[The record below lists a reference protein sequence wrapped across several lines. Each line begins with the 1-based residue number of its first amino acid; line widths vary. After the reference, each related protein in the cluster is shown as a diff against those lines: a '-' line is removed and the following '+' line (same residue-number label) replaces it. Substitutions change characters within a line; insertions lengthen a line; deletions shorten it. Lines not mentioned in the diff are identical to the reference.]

1 MNFNKFNS
9 KKNILNCLPFIVFF
23 VIVFTWH
30 FTLQHRIDDLVFA
43 GFYKSNIFNILVM
56 RYETWTSRVLIEFF
70 LVPLAALPPIF
81 WNFFDSLIFLLMA
94 VLIPKIALNTE
105 KITEEKSFLY
115 NILSCVIVL
124 IYIFT
129 TSTVLAS
136 SGYTATTLNYTWPL
150 SFGLLHFYLVKR
162 YVFTEN
168 KLSTGK
174 KIVIYIIMLVA
185 LIFAINQELMLIV
198 VSGAY
203 FFIILYCLY
212 NKLKIPNSILLIIF
226 VIFLG
231 FLNVFLCPGN
241 HVRYSHEV
249 TCFSGYYTL
258 TLINKIDLGITVLLN
273 RILLSYSLINIFFFL
288 MLGVYLYFLTK
299 RRVSILISLMPLTIL
314 ITLLVMI
321 SIGYMP
327 LVEFLTEAVTKYG
340 LLRSDLSHI
349 LTLSILYAI
358 IIFSV
363 IYALIQMYQN
373 GRKKLSYAIFCL
385 LLLGISSQIMRG
397 FSPACWESGERW
409 EIYYYFCVAFA
420 TYLLSADLLD
430 SRYDSF
436 RNWLVKRSLWKSI
449 NNFFSSGKN

>member
-1 MNFNKFNS
+1 MNSNKFNS
-9 KKNILNCLPFIVFF
+9 KKIILNCLPFIIFF

-43 GFYKSNIFNILVM
+43 GFYKSNILNILVM

-70 LVPLAALPPIF
+70 LVPLAALPPII

-105 KITEEKSFLY
+105 KITEEKSVIY
-115 NILSCVIVL
+115 NVLSCVIVL
-124 IYIFT
+124 IYLFT
-129 TSTVLAS
+129 TSAVLSS

-150 SFGLLHFYLVKR
+150 SFGLLHFYLVKK
-162 YVFTEN
+162 YVFTDN

-174 KIVIYIIMLVA
+174 KIAVYAVMLSA

-198 VSGAY
+198 VFGAY

-212 NKLKIPNSILLIIF
+212 NKVKIPNSILLMVF

-241 HVRYSHEV
+241 HIRYSHEV
-249 TCFSGYYTL
+249 TCFSGYHTL

-273 RILLSYSLINIFFFL
+273 RIILSYSLINLLFFL
-288 MLGVYLYFLTK
+288 ILGVYLYFLTK
-299 RRVSILISLMPLTIL
+299 KKVSILISLMPLTIL

-321 SIGYMP
+321 LIGYMP
-327 LVEFLTEAVTKYG
+327 VVEFLTAAVTKYG
-340 LLRSDLSHI
+340 LLRSDLYHI
-349 LTLSILYAI
+349 LTLSILYAV

-363 IYALIQMYQN
+363 IYGLIQMYQN
-373 GRKKLSYAIFCL
+373 GRKKLSYVIFCL
-385 LLLGISSQIMRG
+385 LVLGVSSQIMRG

-430 SRYDSF
+430 LRYDNF

-449 NNFFSSGKN
+449 CNLFSSGKN